1 MLLLTR
7 REGENIIIGDD
18 IQIQI
23 LSVSKDPENVRILVE
38 APDVVAVQCS
48 DVGSQ
53 VTDRKQGPVV
63 THKQARRVIR

>member
-7 REGENIIIGDD
+7 REGENIVIGDD

-53 VTDRKQGPVV
+53 VTDYKQGPGV
-63 THKQARRVIR
+63 THKQVRRVIR